1 MKQTFSFRRFGM
13 LARKH
18 YTENRIN
25 YIAGLGGYLMSLL
38 LGLYGALRENLPSL
52 SMFESGI
59 VFVAF
64 FVPIAVAKMSFAP
77 YIYPNRQVGA
87 FTLPAT
93 RVEKYLFG
101 MVNTL
106 LVSIIAIAGMEVA
119 ASLVAPHCAALN
131 DFDFVRSIAGHW
143 FAGLG
148 ELLVVMPMFA
158 SVTIFACTASRKG
171 NVAIPMIATWAAI
184 ALLYALPTLILQSCD
199 GWSVAT
205 LEFPAFITTYNNH
218 MDVGNL
224 VFECTTERLFD
235 TRWWQNLILPAVLL
249 VAAWFKFRE
258 YETK

>member
-18 YTENRIN
+18 YAENRIN
-25 YIAGLGGYLMSLL
+25 YIAGLGGYLMFLL

-52 SMFESGI
+52 AMFESSI
-59 VFVAF
+59 IFVAF
-64 FVPIAVAKMSFAP
+64 FVPIVVAKMSFAP

-93 RVEKYLFG
+93 RGEKYLFG

-106 LVSIIAIAGMEVA
+106 LLSALTIGGMEVA
-119 ASLVAPHCAALN
+119 ASLVAPHCAVLN

-158 SVTIFACTASRKG
+158 SVTIFACTISRKG
-171 NVAIPMIATWAAI
+171 NLAVPMIITWATI